1 MDLQLLKIKS
11 SIVVDENS
19 SPVWIDKK
27 EIEKA
32 NIAPEKK
39 KGRYK
44 TRVKWN
50 KRETQLLIDGI
61 NTYGLSNWSKILQSY
76 DFPKHRKERE
86 YIGRRK
92 MLHRKSN
99 DHNISDRKENNKRES
114 KGQIQELQKGF
125 HHGERLTF
133 GYSPGSQEFSTRATS
148 HRAIVPQS
156 CFA

>member
-76 DFPKHRKERE
+76 DFPKHR
-86 YIGRRK
+86 
-92 MLHRKSN
+92 
-99 DHNISDRKENNKRES
+99 
-114 KGQIQELQKGF
+114 
-125 HHGERLTF
+125 
-133 GYSPGSQEFSTRATS
+133 TS
-148 HRAIVPQS
+148 VSLKDKYRNFKKVFIMEKD
-156 CFA
+156 